1 MNFCRVLFIPVFTDS
16 ANVTD
21 ASAISVHGTNPQNL
35 IEKILRSKIY
45 NHAFWKEHCFGL
57 TAESL
62 VDKAMEIEAVGG
74 TFGGVKEP
82 TRFIQLMLKMLQ
94 IQPEKEIV
102 VEFIKNEDYK
112 YVRALGAFY
121 MRLTGRPVEV
131 YQYLE
136 PLYNDY
142 RKLRRRNAD
151 GTYTITRMDEF
162 IEECLRED
170 YLLDIALPH
179 LPSRVK
185 LEQSGQ
191 LAGPRRSALEDELDE
206 LEQAEAEEEAA
217 AKAKAEAE
225 AKEAAKAEA
234 KAAAERARDEHAVGG
249 RRADGARDGRE
260 RERFSSGIPPPPP
273 PGGGGGGGGGD
284 DSVRGRGRRDEG
296 HGDGGR
302 ERRRREDD
310 ERSRRDAHGDGR
322 DRRDEGRSGGRRRS
336 PERRSD
342 SRERDYRGGD
352 RRGGG
357 GGGDRRDNGGGGG
370 DRRGGGGDRRGGGG
384 DRRGGGRG
392 DRRDGI
398 GDRRGQRSPSDDSRS
413 YSSSYS
419 YSSRSCS
426 RSRGRSGSR
435 SPRRR

>member
-1 MNFCRVLFIPVFTDS
+1 MSSTQKCLCSSPITQWGKNS

-62 VDKAMEIEAVGG
+62 VDKAMEIEAIGG
-74 TFGGVKEP
+74 TFGGIREP
-82 TRFIQLMLKMLQ
+82 SKFIMLMLKMLQ

-121 MRLTGRPVEV
+121 MRLTGKPVEV

-142 RKLRRRNAD
+142 RKLRRRLAD
-151 GTYTITRMDEF
+151 GSYTISRMDEF

-179 LPSRVK
+179 LPARVQ

-191 LAGPRRSALEDELDE
+191 LAGPRRSALEEELDE
-206 LEQAEAEEEAA
+206 LEAEEAKARAASEAAARAEERAA
-217 AKAKAEAE
+217 AKAA
-225 AKEAAKAEA
+225 
-234 KAAAERARDEHAVGG
+234 RASGGSGGSGGGGGG
-249 RRADGARDGRE
+249 RPDRDRHYTGPPP
-260 RERFSSGIPPPPP
+260 PPPPP
-273 PGGGGGGGGGD
+273 PGGGRRDNDDDGRDDWRGAPHREERRGGKGD
-284 DSVRGRGRRDEG
+284 RWDYDRGRRYDEEDGSRGRGRRSPPPRG
-296 HGDGGR
+296 
-302 ERRRREDD
+302 
-310 ERSRRDAHGDGR
+310 
-322 DRRDEGRSGGRRRS
+322 GGRRG
-336 PERRSD
+336 RSD
-342 SRERDYRGGD
+342 SRSCSRDRSGGRGGD

-357 GGGDRRDNGGGGG
+357 GADRGGRGGGGG
-370 DRRGGGGDRRGGGG
+370 RRG
-384 DRRGGGRG
+384 
-392 DRRDGI
+392 
-398 GDRRGQRSPSDDSRS
+398 RSPSRSDSRS
-413 YSSSYS
+413 RSSSYS
-419 YSSRSCS
+419 SYSRSS
-426 RSRGRSGSR
+426 SRGRSRSDSR
-435 SPRRR
+435 ERRRSQGRSRTSPPRRR